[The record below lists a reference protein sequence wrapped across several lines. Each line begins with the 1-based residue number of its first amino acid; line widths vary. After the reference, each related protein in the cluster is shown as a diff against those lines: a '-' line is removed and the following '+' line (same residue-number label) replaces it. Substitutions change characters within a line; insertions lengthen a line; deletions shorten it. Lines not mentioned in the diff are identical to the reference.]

1 MKLKYISD
9 VRYCRILNHRSVPA
23 EADLVIHTTTSAL
36 TEHEEEVSTELI
48 EDNGN
53 QEKQLADSLEQVIN
67 NLSEIVDDNTEAAQV
82 TAATNATKVD
92 ADGVDTTP
100 DTDPDTLVADQ
111 LEDVIN
117 NLSEIVRGSRDQDED
132 DEPAASST
140 TARPVFFSLEE
151 VMSNLNEIVEDSIAT
166 VGEPGSA
173 ETAEG
178 GAETQT
184 TTEMQPDD
192 LSDVG
197 QDQDSEGSQDSE
209 GGEEGDS
216 QDTGIVRDVITRQ
229 ALARLQTAELTARDM
244 SILTA
249 LLELETLKGE
259 QKDTKAEIENKLSEL
274 ELLLNANTSLTSG
287 HEDRKELI
295 TLGDTLGTTDTT
307 AASQQKPR
315 RGKTISELATAGADI
330 AEVTAQT
337 VDLFENIQRQL
348 FSLLAERHKFLQ
360 IVSQK
365 INAELGILQQTVS
378 FLQQLVSLKQG
389 VVEPGLELL
398 GEDNPLL
405 QLLQSGSTSVFLT
418 LTKFFQAVES
428 VLGMRD
434 QFLRI
439 FSFDSSAL
447 QETRLLERIQE
458 LKLNQ
463 ILPAKMRFL
472 MNVHANSDKLGR
484 MLEQIFSCVGQI
496 VEAKVEVIESVG
508 KFFENK
514 INFLEGLSGPGT
526 NAQEIVEAVQT
537 GNLFELL
544 NFGPF
549 TQAGVPGMSDAELER
564 TVEGLLAELS
574 PEVPDTGPVRFPVK
588 PLLVDHRILGLL
600 SGRDRE
606 RFINRYLARR
616 LARLVRGSS
625 SELEVT
631 RGRTVL
637 QSSLPPLHLGSPC
650 TNDIR
655 LGRSRVEAVVTRS
668 SRLAATTG
676 LTLYSHAPTSLDLFG
691 RARLHTTVAVTGHV
705 SARFGHR
712 VFGKCLA
719 KFSGSSPISVSGRAV
734 VEAAMKVVVRHAR
747 LETRVTRPGLVTDH
761 VALLRGH
768 VGEAQPHLV
777 FNFDIKIDG
786 TVTHFDVTKLKL
798 SGCELQL
805 LGIAPSCPSY
815 YILSSLLQVSRCS
828 PTARCCSP

>member
-111 LEDVIN
+111 LENVIN

-132 DEPAASST
+132 DEPTAASST

-166 VGEPGSA
+166 VGEPGSTDT
-173 ETAEG
+173 EEG

-197 QDQDSEGSQDSE
+197 QEQDSEGSQDSE
-209 GGEEGDS
+209 GGEEGGS

-307 AASQQKPR
+307 AAGQQKPR

-418 LTKFFQAVES
+418 LTKFFQALSTNLRKVS
-428 VLGMRD
+428 
-434 QFLRI
+434 QF
-439 FSFDSSAL
+439 
-447 QETRLLERIQE
+447 
-458 LKLNQ
+458 N
-463 ILPAKMRFL
+463 
-472 MNVHANSDKLGR
+472 
-484 MLEQIFSCVGQI
+484 
-496 VEAKVEVIESVG
+496 
-508 KFFENK
+508 
-514 INFLEGLSGPGT
+514 
-526 NAQEIVEAVQT
+526 
-537 GNLFELL
+537 
-544 NFGPF
+544 
-549 TQAGVPGMSDAELER
+549 
-564 TVEGLLAELS
+564 
-574 PEVPDTGPVRFPVK
+574 
-588 PLLVDHRILGLL
+588 
-600 SGRDRE
+600 
-606 RFINRYLARR
+606 RFIIN
-616 LARLVRGSS
+616 
-625 SELEVT
+625 
-631 RGRTVL
+631 
-637 QSSLPPLHLGSPC
+637 PF
-650 TNDIR
+650 N
-655 LGRSRVEAVVTRS
+655 AVS
-668 SRLAATTG
+668 W
-676 LTLYSHAPTSLDLFG
+676 
-691 RARLHTTVAVTGHV
+691 
-705 SARFGHR
+705 
-712 VFGKCLA
+712 
-719 KFSGSSPISVSGRAV
+719 
-734 VEAAMKVVVRHAR
+734 
-747 LETRVTRPGLVTDH
+747 
-761 VALLRGH
+761 
-768 VGEAQPHLV
+768 
-777 FNFDIKIDG
+777 G
-786 TVTHFDVTKLKL
+786 TV
-798 SGCELQL
+798 
-805 LGIAPSCPSY
+805 
-815 YILSSLLQVSRCS
+815 QVLRH
-828 PTARCCSP
+828 PV

>member
-36 TEHEEEVSTELI
+36 TEHDEEVSTELI

-82 TAATNATKVD
+82 TAVTNATKVD
-92 ADGVDTTP
+92 ADGGDTTP

-111 LEDVIN
+111 LENVIN

-132 DEPAASST
+132 DEPIAASST

-184 TTEMQPDD
+184 TTEMQADD

-209 GGEEGDS
+209 GEEGDT

-295 TLGDTLGTTDTT
+295 TLGDTLGTTDPT
-307 AASQQKPR
+307 AAGQQKPR

-418 LTKFFQAVES
+418 LTKFFQALSTNLRKVS
-428 VLGMRD
+428 
-434 QFLRI
+434 QF
-439 FSFDSSAL
+439 
-447 QETRLLERIQE
+447 
-458 LKLNQ
+458 N
-463 ILPAKMRFL
+463 
-472 MNVHANSDKLGR
+472 
-484 MLEQIFSCVGQI
+484 
-496 VEAKVEVIESVG
+496 
-508 KFFENK
+508 
-514 INFLEGLSGPGT
+514 
-526 NAQEIVEAVQT
+526 
-537 GNLFELL
+537 
-544 NFGPF
+544 
-549 TQAGVPGMSDAELER
+549 
-564 TVEGLLAELS
+564 
-574 PEVPDTGPVRFPVK
+574 
-588 PLLVDHRILGLL
+588 
-600 SGRDRE
+600 
-606 RFINRYLARR
+606 RFIIN
-616 LARLVRGSS
+616 
-625 SELEVT
+625 
-631 RGRTVL
+631 
-637 QSSLPPLHLGSPC
+637 PF
-650 TNDIR
+650 N
-655 LGRSRVEAVVTRS
+655 AVS
-668 SRLAATTG
+668 W
-676 LTLYSHAPTSLDLFG
+676 
-691 RARLHTTVAVTGHV
+691 
-705 SARFGHR
+705 
-712 VFGKCLA
+712 
-719 KFSGSSPISVSGRAV
+719 
-734 VEAAMKVVVRHAR
+734 
-747 LETRVTRPGLVTDH
+747 
-761 VALLRGH
+761 
-768 VGEAQPHLV
+768 
-777 FNFDIKIDG
+777 G
-786 TVTHFDVTKLKL
+786 TV
-798 SGCELQL
+798 
-805 LGIAPSCPSY
+805 
-815 YILSSLLQVSRCS
+815 QVLRH
-828 PTARCCSP
+828 PV

>member
-67 NLSEIVDDNTEAAQV
+67 NLSEIVDDNTEAGQV

-132 DEPAASST
+132 DEPTAASST

-166 VGEPGSA
+166 VGEPGSTDT
-173 ETAEG
+173 EEG

-197 QDQDSEGSQDSE
+197 QEQDSEGSQDSE
-209 GGEEGDS
+209 GGEEGGTGDG

-418 LTKFFQAVES
+418 LTKFFQALS
-428 VLGMRD
+428 TNLRKAS
-434 QFLRI
+434 QF
-439 FSFDSSAL
+439 
-447 QETRLLERIQE
+447 
-458 LKLNQ
+458 N
-463 ILPAKMRFL
+463 
-472 MNVHANSDKLGR
+472 
-484 MLEQIFSCVGQI
+484 
-496 VEAKVEVIESVG
+496 
-508 KFFENK
+508 
-514 INFLEGLSGPGT
+514 
-526 NAQEIVEAVQT
+526 
-537 GNLFELL
+537 
-544 NFGPF
+544 
-549 TQAGVPGMSDAELER
+549 
-564 TVEGLLAELS
+564 
-574 PEVPDTGPVRFPVK
+574 
-588 PLLVDHRILGLL
+588 
-600 SGRDRE
+600 
-606 RFINRYLARR
+606 RFIINPFNA
-616 LARLVRGSS
+616 VSWG
-625 SELEVT
+625 
-631 RGRTVL
+631 TVL
-637 QSSLPPLHLGSPC
+637 
-650 TNDIR
+650 
-655 LGRSRVEAVVTRS
+655 
-668 SRLAATTG
+668 
-676 LTLYSHAPTSLDLFG
+676 
-691 RARLHTTVAVTGHV
+691 
-705 SARFGHR
+705 
-712 VFGKCLA
+712 
-719 KFSGSSPISVSGRAV
+719 
-734 VEAAMKVVVRHAR
+734 RHP
-747 LETRVTRPGLVTDH
+747 V
-761 VALLRGH
+761 
-768 VGEAQPHLV
+768 
-777 FNFDIKIDG
+777 
-786 TVTHFDVTKLKL
+786 
-798 SGCELQL
+798 
-805 LGIAPSCPSY
+805 
-815 YILSSLLQVSRCS
+815 
-828 PTARCCSP
+828 

>member
-82 TAATNATKVD
+82 TAATNVTKVD

-111 LEDVIN
+111 LENVIN

-166 VGEPGSA
+166 VGEPGST

-209 GGEEGDS
+209 GGEEGDG
-216 QDTGIVRDVITRQ
+216 QDTDIVRDVITRQ

-274 ELLLNANTSLTSG
+274 ELLLNANTSFTSG

-307 AASQQKPR
+307 AASRQKPR

-418 LTKFFQAVES
+418 LTKFFQALSTNLRKVS
-428 VLGMRD
+428 
-434 QFLRI
+434 QF
-439 FSFDSSAL
+439 
-447 QETRLLERIQE
+447 
-458 LKLNQ
+458 N
-463 ILPAKMRFL
+463 
-472 MNVHANSDKLGR
+472 
-484 MLEQIFSCVGQI
+484 
-496 VEAKVEVIESVG
+496 
-508 KFFENK
+508 
-514 INFLEGLSGPGT
+514 
-526 NAQEIVEAVQT
+526 
-537 GNLFELL
+537 
-544 NFGPF
+544 
-549 TQAGVPGMSDAELER
+549 
-564 TVEGLLAELS
+564 
-574 PEVPDTGPVRFPVK
+574 
-588 PLLVDHRILGLL
+588 
-600 SGRDRE
+600 
-606 RFINRYLARR
+606 RFIIN
-616 LARLVRGSS
+616 
-625 SELEVT
+625 
-631 RGRTVL
+631 
-637 QSSLPPLHLGSPC
+637 PF
-650 TNDIR
+650 N
-655 LGRSRVEAVVTRS
+655 AVS
-668 SRLAATTG
+668 W
-676 LTLYSHAPTSLDLFG
+676 
-691 RARLHTTVAVTGHV
+691 
-705 SARFGHR
+705 
-712 VFGKCLA
+712 
-719 KFSGSSPISVSGRAV
+719 
-734 VEAAMKVVVRHAR
+734 
-747 LETRVTRPGLVTDH
+747 
-761 VALLRGH
+761 
-768 VGEAQPHLV
+768 
-777 FNFDIKIDG
+777 G
-786 TVTHFDVTKLKL
+786 TV
-798 SGCELQL
+798 
-805 LGIAPSCPSY
+805 
-815 YILSSLLQVSRCS
+815 QVLRH
-828 PTARCCSP
+828 PV

>member
-36 TEHEEEVSTELI
+36 TEHDEEVSTELI

-67 NLSEIVDDNTEAAQV
+67 NLSEIVDDNTEAGQV
-82 TAATNATKVD
+82 TAATNVTKVD
-92 ADGVDTTP
+92 ADGGDTTP

-111 LEDVIN
+111 LENVIN

-166 VGEPGSA
+166 VGEPGSTDT
-173 ETAEG
+173 EEG

-184 TTEMQPDD
+184 TTEMQADD

-197 QDQDSEGSQDSE
+197 QEQDSEGSQDSE
-209 GGEEGDS
+209 GGEERDT
-216 QDTGIVRDVITRQ
+216 QDTDIVRDVITRQ

-307 AASQQKPR
+307 AAGQQKPR

-805 LGIAPSCPSY
+805 LGIAPSCPIY
-815 YILSSLLQVSRCS
+815 LLSSLLQVSRCS

>member
-92 ADGVDTTP
+92 ADGGDTTL

-111 LEDVIN
+111 LENVIN

-197 QDQDSEGSQDSE
+197 QEQDSEGSQDSE
-209 GGEEGDS
+209 GGEEGSS

-307 AASQQKPR
+307 AASRQKPR
-315 RGKTISELATAGADI
+315 RGKTISELASAGADI

-418 LTKFFQAVES
+418 LTKFFQALSTNLRKVS
-428 VLGMRD
+428 
-434 QFLRI
+434 QF
-439 FSFDSSAL
+439 
-447 QETRLLERIQE
+447 
-458 LKLNQ
+458 N
-463 ILPAKMRFL
+463 
-472 MNVHANSDKLGR
+472 
-484 MLEQIFSCVGQI
+484 
-496 VEAKVEVIESVG
+496 
-508 KFFENK
+508 
-514 INFLEGLSGPGT
+514 
-526 NAQEIVEAVQT
+526 
-537 GNLFELL
+537 
-544 NFGPF
+544 
-549 TQAGVPGMSDAELER
+549 
-564 TVEGLLAELS
+564 
-574 PEVPDTGPVRFPVK
+574 
-588 PLLVDHRILGLL
+588 
-600 SGRDRE
+600 
-606 RFINRYLARR
+606 RFIIN
-616 LARLVRGSS
+616 
-625 SELEVT
+625 
-631 RGRTVL
+631 
-637 QSSLPPLHLGSPC
+637 PF
-650 TNDIR
+650 N
-655 LGRSRVEAVVTRS
+655 AVS
-668 SRLAATTG
+668 W
-676 LTLYSHAPTSLDLFG
+676 
-691 RARLHTTVAVTGHV
+691 
-705 SARFGHR
+705 
-712 VFGKCLA
+712 
-719 KFSGSSPISVSGRAV
+719 
-734 VEAAMKVVVRHAR
+734 
-747 LETRVTRPGLVTDH
+747 
-761 VALLRGH
+761 
-768 VGEAQPHLV
+768 
-777 FNFDIKIDG
+777 G
-786 TVTHFDVTKLKL
+786 TV
-798 SGCELQL
+798 
-805 LGIAPSCPSY
+805 
-815 YILSSLLQVSRCS
+815 QVLRH
-828 PTARCCSP
+828 PV